1 VRHERGWQHVRSAVV
16 DQNAVDQNAVE
27 QDASHSDVS
36 LDGGDPASMQVLGRY
51 LAVQSPPLLPELRL
65 WLVAGHVDLNA
76 RCQEL
81 LEGGYA
87 PYWAFCWASGQ
98 ALARYVLDHPALV
111 RDKCVVDFGA
121 GSAVVAIAAARA
133 GAREVIAVDSDP
145 RARRFAAQNAALNGV
160 TLAVQT
166 QMPAQLD
173 LMTAS
178 DVLYEPE
185 AARYV
190 LAHASAGG
198 DVLLADAHR
207 QGTPALQVAPLCD
220 VEARTFPDV
229 DYPICRAFIYR
240 LGASDRGA

>member
-1 VRHERGWQHVRSAVV
+1 MTAAL
-16 DQNAVDQNAVE
+16 DL
-27 QDASHSDVS
+27 DA
-36 LDGGDPASMQVLGRY
+36 GDPASMQVLGRY
-51 LAVQSPPLLPELRL
+51 LAVQAPPLLPELRL

-87 PYWAFCWASGQ
+87 PYWAFCWAAGQ
-98 ALARYVLDHPALV
+98 ALARYVLDHPEQV
-111 RDKCVVDFGA
+111 RGKRVVDFGA
-121 GSAVVAIAAARA
+121 GSAVVAIACARA
-133 GAREVIAVDSDP
+133 GAREVIAVDTDP
-145 RARRFAAQNAALNGV
+145 RARRFAAQNAALNDV
-160 TLAVQT
+160 ALMVSDRV
-166 QMPAQLD
+166 PEQLD

-190 LAHASAGG
+190 LAQVDAGR

-207 QGTPALQVAPLCD
+207 QGTPAIDVAPLCE

-240 LGASDRGA
+240 LGSNNGRA

>member
-1 VRHERGWQHVRSAVV
+1 MMAASA
-16 DQNAVDQNAVE
+16 DL
-27 QDASHSDVS
+27 DA
-36 LDGGDPASMQVLGRY
+36 GDPASMQVLGRY
-51 LAVQSPPLLPELRL
+51 LAVQAPPLLPEVRL

-81 LEGGYA
+81 LDGGYA

-98 ALARYVLDHPALV
+98 ALARYVLDRPELV
-111 RDKCVVDFGA
+111 RGKRVVDFGA
-121 GSAVVAIAAARA
+121 GSAVVAIACARA
-133 GAREVIAVDSDP
+133 GAREVTAVDSDP

-160 TLAVQT
+160 AIAVAERV
-166 QMPAQLD
+166 PAQLE

-190 LAHASAGG
+190 LEHAGAGR

-207 QGTPALQVAPLCD
+207 QGTPALDVAPLCD

-240 LGASDRGA
+240 LGSDNRNT

>member
-1 VRHERGWQHVRSAVV
+1 MRDYRIWHDVRRAVAGE
-16 DQNAVDQNAVE
+16 NAPSMAAALD
-27 QDASHSDVS
+27 

-51 LAVQSPPLLPELRL
+51 LAVQAPPLLPELRL

-98 ALARYVLDHPALV
+98 ALARYVLDHPELV
-111 RDKCVVDFGA
+111 RGKRVVDFGA
-121 GSAVVAIAAARA
+121 GSAVVAIATACA

-145 RARRFAAQNAALNGV
+145 RARRFAAQNAALNAV
-160 TLAVQT
+160 SLAVSERV
-166 QMPAQLD
+166 PEAFD

-190 LAHASAGG
+190 LDRAQSGR

-207 QGTPALQVAPLCD
+207 RGTPALDVSALCE

-229 DYPICRAFIYR
+229 DYPICRAFIYHF
-240 LGASDRGA
+240 GATNSHV